1 MGGSKAL
8 RVLLA
13 PLEDTLSVR
22 VSFCQPQNLIDKSF
36 RARIYLETSGSA
48 DAVYEHV
55 MLVKNGTPGG
65 GLGQT
70 GLTANAWT
78 TVSLAFNDDFGLNHP
93 ELLDAA
99 SQIGFDVI
107 GAAGLS
113 GSLYIDDV
121 HVE

>member
-1 MGGSKAL
+1 MGGSKVL

-36 RARIYLETSGSA
+36 RARIYLETSGTA
-48 DAVYEHV
+48 DAVYEHA

-65 GLGQT
+65 ALGQT
-70 GLTANAWT
+70 GLTAGAWT
-78 TVSLAFNDDFGLNHP
+78 TISSTFEGDFGLNHP
-93 ELLDAA
+93 ELLDSA
-99 SQIGFDVI
+99 SEFGFDVI
-107 GAAGLS
+107 GAQGLS

-121 HVE
+121 YIE